1 MREGECA
8 MKKYSIETIV
18 GVFVV
23 IGLICVAYMTIKL
36 GKVTL
41 LGDNYYSLYANFSS
55 VSGLRVGNP
64 IEIDGIEVG
73 RVENLIFDQE
83 KQTAVAVLK
92 IRKDIKVYD
101 DAGAS
106 IKTAGLI
113 GDKFINIEPG
123 GGGQILKPG
132 GRISETN
139 APIDIEELISKYAFG
154 DIKKDDKKDAK

>member
-1 MREGECA
+1 

-154 DIKKDDKKDAK
+154 DITKDDKKDTK

>member
-1 MREGECA
+1 
-8 MKKYSIETIV
+8 MKKYSIETVV
-18 GVFVV
+18 GIFVV

-36 GKVTL
+36 GKVSL

-83 KQTAVAVLK
+83 KQAAVAELK

-113 GDKFINIEPG
+113 GDKFINIDPG
-123 GGGQILKPG
+123 GGGQVLKPG
-132 GRISETN
+132 GKISETT

-154 DIKKDDKKDAK
+154 DINKDDNKDTK